1 MIDVDLAEQAVLSAM
16 LRDESGLATAQA
28 AESLTK
34 DDFSNT
40 DRSTIF
46 ETCLRLSPANEVDV
60 IMEHP
65 DLHGEVALISEKYG
79 GGSIGRYIDHLI
91 EFRNTRAVQQAL
103 YHATDELNGN
113 KSAEEISQ
121 GFVNRIAKSLS
132 QRKGVVACSAA
143 SKQAHADF
151 LEIDAGGTQALT
163 TGLTRLDS
171 ILQGGFKKGCLYV
184 LAARPGVGKSALAIQ
199 FTHECA
205 KRGMRASYASLEMT
219 ATEIAGRLLSSTS
232 GVRKPKTKGFL
243 QVNHKQKL
251 EAQVKAMQGWP
262 ITFKDDNQATLQ
274 SIQAFVA
281 KQRIEGEIGLV
292 VIDYLQLLSVPGV
305 DSRVQE
311 ISQISRQLKAI
322 AMEYDIPVIALSQL
336 NRALEAQ
343 NRNPMLSDL
352 RESGSIEQD
361 ADCVMLM
368 HRDEVIDPTK
378 DIIVCNV
385 AKNRNGEERASK
397 FLFDKSI
404 GRFSTHVET
413 RLNDT
418 KTTKP
423 PF

>member
-1 MIDVDLAEQAVLSAM
+1 VSIDYDLAEQAVLSAM
-16 LRDESGLATAQA
+16 LHDTSGVATAQA
-28 AESLTK
+28 GEALTK
-34 DDFSNT
+34 DDFSSM
-40 DRSTIF
+40 DRSSIF
-46 ETCLRLSPANEVDV
+46 ETCLQLSPANEVDV
-60 IMEHP
+60 IIKHP
-65 DLHGEVALISEKYG
+65 ELQDEVMFISEKYG
-79 GGSIGRYIDHLI
+79 GGSITRYIDYLI
-91 EFRNTRAVQQAL
+91 EHRNTRAVEHAL
-103 YHATDELNGN
+103 FHANDELKAN

-121 GFVNRIAKSLS
+121 GFVNRIARSLS

-151 LEIDAGGTQALT
+151 LEVDAGGTQALT
-163 TGLTRLDS
+163 TGLSRLDL
-171 ILQGGFKKGCLYV
+171 ILQGGFKKGSLYV

-205 KRGMRASYASLEMT
+205 KRGLRAAYASLEMT
-219 ATEIAGRLLSSTS
+219 ANEIAGRLLSSTS
-232 GVRKPKTKGFL
+232 GVRKPVSKGFL
-243 QVNHKQKL
+243 QANHKQKL
-251 EAQVKAMQGWP
+251 EAQVKAMQSWP
-262 ITFKDDNQATLQ
+262 ITFKDDNEATLQ
-274 SIQAFVA
+274 SIQAFVS
-281 KQRIEGEIGLV
+281 KQRIEGELGLV

-322 AMEYDIPVIALSQL
+322 AMEFDIPVVALSQL

-378 DIIVCNV
+378 DVIICNV

-413 RLNDT
+413 RLND
-418 KTTKP
+418 KKN

>member
-1 MIDVDLAEQAVLSAM
+1 M
-16 LRDESGLATAQA
+16 
-28 AESLTK
+28 
-34 DDFSNT
+34 
-40 DRSTIF
+40 
-46 ETCLRLSPANEVDV
+46 
-60 IMEHP
+60 
-65 DLHGEVALISEKYG
+65 
-79 GGSIGRYIDHLI
+79 
-91 EFRNTRAVQQAL
+91 
-103 YHATDELNGN
+103 
-113 KSAEEISQ
+113 
-121 GFVNRIAKSLS
+121 
-132 QRKGVVACSAA
+132 
-143 SKQAHADF
+143 
-151 LEIDAGGTQALT
+151 
-163 TGLTRLDS
+163 
-171 ILQGGFKKGCLYV
+171 
-184 LAARPGVGKSALAIQ
+184 
-199 FTHECA
+199 
-205 KRGMRASYASLEMT
+205 
-219 ATEIAGRLLSSTS
+219 
-232 GVRKPKTKGFL
+232 
-243 QVNHKQKL
+243 
-251 EAQVKAMQGWP
+251 
-262 ITFKDDNQATLQ
+262 
-274 SIQAFVA
+274 QAFVA

>member
-1 MIDVDLAEQAVLSAM
+1 M
-16 LRDESGLATAQA
+16 
-28 AESLTK
+28 
-34 DDFSNT
+34 
-40 DRSTIF
+40 
-46 ETCLRLSPANEVDV
+46 
-60 IMEHP
+60 
-65 DLHGEVALISEKYG
+65 
-79 GGSIGRYIDHLI
+79 
-91 EFRNTRAVQQAL
+91 
-103 YHATDELNGN
+103 
-113 KSAEEISQ
+113 
-121 GFVNRIAKSLS
+121 
-132 QRKGVVACSAA
+132 
-143 SKQAHADF
+143 
-151 LEIDAGGTQALT
+151 
-163 TGLTRLDS
+163 
-171 ILQGGFKKGCLYV
+171 YV

-205 KRGMRASYASLEMT
+205 KRGMRAAYASLEMT

-232 GVRKPKTKGFL
+232 GVHKPKSKGFL